1 MLDRMSRQGNY
12 IGMTQKCK
20 QFLEAIYSTGAIS
33 KRTVYRS
40 GQGAKGRGQ
49 LEKKLL
55 SKVLHIFLGD
65 CLPTDSDLNGHRKL
79 QPGIIASLENH
90 LTIKLDRTKLDK
102 ETHINQ
108 ENDAAG
114 CLFNGVHHIYNRINT
129 AKNCE
134 KDIEDSNIP
143 NNIKDIS
150 LMKP

>member
-55 SKVLHIFLGD
+55 SEMLHLLLGD
-65 CLPTDSDLNGHRKL
+65 GCLSAENHLNGHRKL
-79 QPGIIASLENH
+79 QPGTIASLEDK
-90 LTIKLDRTKLDK
+90 LTIKVDRIKLDK
-102 ETHINQ
+102 ETQINQ
-108 ENDAAG
+108 DTMRCSMVFIIFIIA
-114 CLFNGVHHIYNRINT
+114 
-129 AKNCE
+129 
-134 KDIEDSNIP
+134 
-143 NNIKDIS
+143 
-150 LMKP
+150 